1 MQWRTGRFDFSS
13 LSALRYSLET
23 PTPIEGLTKALPAVD
38 QQALEN
44 LSKDEDIVRLANSPA
59 RIELLW
65 DTCALPDYRKIAP
78 AQHADII
85 ATIYQ
90 DLVRRG
96 SVDEDY
102 MSEQV
107 RRADST
113 EGEIDT
119 LSHRVAQIRTWTF
132 VSHRPGWLADPTHW
146 QEKTREIEDRLSDAL
161 HERLTKRF
169 VDRRT
174 SVLMRRLREN
184 AMLEADI
191 SSTGDVIVEGHNVGQ
206 LEGFRFTADVPSDG
220 PDAKAVKTAAQKA
233 LAAEFDRRAERFA
246 AAPNG
251 DFALGSDG
259 VLRWVGATVATLVA
273 GDDVLKPRAV
283 ILADEQLTGPA
294 RDKVAARIERFVAH
308 HIETILKPLTD
319 LSAADALTG
328 MTRGLAFQ
336 IVESLGILQRR
347 DVTEEVRGLDQD
359 SRAALRRL
367 GVRFG
372 AYHVFMPMLLKPAPA
387 GLITLLWAL
396 KNDGRERAG
405 YGDVVNVLAAGRTS
419 VVVDPAFDHQ
429 FYRLAGYRVLG
440 RRAVRIDILER
451 LADLIRPALA
461 WRPGSGTRPEGAYDG
476 GRFIVTPA
484 MMSILGATTEDMEEI
499 LKSLGYRHEAAE
511 AAAVTAKLAELDA
524 FAAAAAQ
531 AEAVVEDTVFKPA
544 VPAAAPASEAKPAVP
559 AAEPVPAPV
568 EAAAAAE
575 VSGEEKPAVQLT
587 EAPVEEPKPV
597 LLWRQGRFE
606 GRNNR
611 NQDQNRQRH
620 NRPQGGQG
628 NEARKSE
635 GGSEGGEGQNARDN
649 RGGKR
654 FDKNRRNHDGEGQNK
669 REGFKGKP
677 RDGNR
682 DRQPKRD
689 HGNNHQGNKRVEQ
702 ERPVRIDPD
711 SPFAKLLALKEQLKK

>member
-1 MQWRTGRFDFSS
+1 
-13 LSALRYSLET
+13 
-23 PTPIEGLTKALPAVD
+23 
-38 QQALEN
+38 
-44 LSKDEDIVRLANSPA
+44 
-59 RIELLW
+59 
-65 DTCALPDYRKIAP
+65 
-78 AQHADII
+78 
-85 ATIYQ
+85 
-90 DLVRRG
+90 
-96 SVDEDY
+96 
-102 MSEQV
+102 
-107 RRADST
+107 
-113 EGEIDT
+113 
-119 LSHRVAQIRTWTF
+119 
-132 VSHRPGWLADPTHW
+132 
-146 QEKTREIEDRLSDAL
+146 
-161 HERLTKRF
+161 
-169 VDRRT
+169 
-174 SVLMRRLREN
+174 MRRLREN

-191 SSTGDVIVEGHNVGQ
+191 SPAGDVIVEGHNVGQ
-206 LEGFRFTADVPSDG
+206 LEGFRFTADVQAEG

-233 LAAEFDRRAERFA
+233 LAAEFERRAERFA

-273 GDDVLKPRAV
+273 ADHVLKPRAI

-308 HIETILKPLTD
+308 HIETVLKPLTD

-328 MTRGLAFQ
+328 MTRGLAFR

-347 DVTEEVRGLDQD
+347 DVAEEVRGLDQD

-396 KNDGRERAG
+396 KNDGREAVG

-419 VVVDPAFDHQ
+419 VVVDPSFNQQ
-429 FYRLAGYRVLG
+429 FYVLAGYRVLG

-461 WRPGSGTRPEGAYDG
+461 WRPGSGMRPEGAYDG

-499 LKSLGYRHEAAE
+499 LKSLGYRQDPMD

-524 FAAAAAQ
+524 FAAASAAQ
-531 AEAVVEDTVFKPA
+531 AETVVEDTVFKPA
-544 VPAAAPASEAKPAVP
+544 VSATVSVSEAKPAIP

-568 EAAAAAE
+568 SSAVEAVAETAA
-575 VSGEEKPAVQLT
+575 
-587 EAPVEEPKPV
+587 APVEEPKPV

-606 GRNNR
+606 GRNR
-611 NQDQNRQRH
+611 NQDQNRQRN
-620 NRPQGGQG
+620 NRPQQGGQAQEG
-628 NEARKSE
+628 AGPNVSGEARKSDT
-635 GGSEGGEGQNARDN
+635 GEEQGAREN
-649 RGGKR
+649 RGGGKR
-654 FDKNRRNHDGEGQNK
+654 FDKPRRSRDGEGQDRGQNNK

-677 RDGNR
+677 RDGDRNR
-682 DRQPKRD
+682 PPKRD
-689 HGNNHQGNKRVEQ
+689 HAAPQGNKRVEQ
-702 ERPVRIDPD
+702 ERPVRVDPD
-711 SPFAKLLALKEQLKK
+711 SPFAKLLALKEQMKK

>member
-1 MQWRTGRFDFSS
+1 
-13 LSALRYSLET
+13 
-23 PTPIEGLTKALPAVD
+23 
-38 QQALEN
+38 
-44 LSKDEDIVRLANSPA
+44 
-59 RIELLW
+59 
-65 DTCALPDYRKIAP
+65 
-78 AQHADII
+78 
-85 ATIYQ
+85 
-90 DLVRRG
+90 
-96 SVDEDY
+96 
-102 MSEQV
+102 
-107 RRADST
+107 
-113 EGEIDT
+113 
-119 LSHRVAQIRTWTF
+119 

-206 LEGFRFTADVPSDG
+206 LEGFRFTADVQSDG

-568 EAAAAAE
+568 EAAAVAE